1 MALWNIQESETV
13 KEQLEYYR
21 ADKAVTRNYLQFIK
35 ELARS
40 GNPASMGNP
49 KKKAG
54 TTALLAGGL
63 QSLSALFT
71 VSTTQPAG
79 LTW

>member
-49 KKKAG
+49 KKRQAPRLFWQEDYKVCPPCLPY
-54 TTALLAGGL
+54 LLHSP
-63 QSLSALFT
+63 QD
-71 VSTTQPAG
+71 
-79 LTW
+79 